1 MKGNVAAC
9 VELQRGVFVRIARV
23 MEDPTQ
29 RAKALRF
36 AEERRAALRDE
47 ADELD
52 RLIALLRGE

>member
-1 MKGNVAAC
+1 
-9 VELQRGVFVRIARV
+9 
-23 MEDPTQ
+23 MEDPTE

>member
-1 MKGNVAAC
+1 MTGNVAAC

-36 AEERRAALRDE
+36 GE
-47 ADELD
+47 
-52 RLIALLRGE
+52 RGEPPCATRPTNWIA